1 LQGKTHPYYEKRETM
16 IVEKNLQK
24 DYELAV
30 PAELL
35 RMAHLSGRV
44 RIIVDER
51 EIIIRK
57 AKDDKDDLFQKMLG
71 LGKDIFETDSVTL
84 QRDLRAEWNI

>member
-1 LQGKTHPYYEKRETM
+1 M

-24 DYELAV
+24 DNELTV
-30 PAELL
+30 PVELL

-44 RIIVDER
+44 RIIVDEH
-51 EIIIRK
+51 EIRIRK
-57 AKDDKDDLFQKMLG
+57 AKDKDNLYQMMLG

-84 QRDLRAEWNI
+84 QRNLRAEWVV

>member
-1 LQGKTHPYYEKRETM
+1 M
-16 IVEKNLQK
+16 IVEKNHQK

-44 RIIVDER
+44 RIIVDEH
-51 EIIIRK
+51 EIRITK
-57 AKDDKDDLFQKMLG
+57 AIDKDDLNWLHLKQAKHTAGIDMSAVCRVFL
-71 LGKDIFETDSVTL
+71 DIP
-84 QRDLRAEWNI
+84 

>member
-1 LQGKTHPYYEKRETM
+1 MGHYHKGRNIM

-44 RIIVDER
+44 RIIVDEH
-51 EIIIRK
+51 EIRIRK
-57 AKDDKDDLFQKMLG
+57 AIDKVDLYQKMLG

-84 QRDLRAEWNI
+84 QRDLRAEWHI

>member
-1 LQGKTHPYYEKRETM
+1 V
-16 IVEKNLQK
+16 IVERNLQK
-24 DYELAV
+24 DCELAV

-51 EIIIRK
+51 EIRIRI
-57 AKDDKDDLFQKMLG
+57 AKDQDNLYQKMLG
-71 LGKDIFETDSVTL
+71 LGKGIFETDSVTL
-84 QRDLRAEWNI
+84 QRDLRAEWKI

>member
-1 LQGKTHPYYEKRETM
+1 M

-24 DYELAV
+24 DYELLV
-30 PAELL
+30 PVELL

-44 RIIVDER
+44 RIIVEEH
-51 EIIIRK
+51 EIRIRK
-57 AKDDKDDLFQKMLG
+57 AKDKEDLYQKMLG
-71 LGKDIFETDSVTL
+71 LGEDIFETDSVTL

>member
-1 LQGKTHPYYEKRETM
+1 M
-16 IVEKNLQK
+16 IVEKNIQK

-30 PAELL
+30 PVALL

-44 RIIVDER
+44 RIIVDEH
-51 EIIIRK
+51 EIRIRK
-57 AKDDKDDLFQKMLG
+57 AKDKDNLYKKMLG

-84 QRDLRAEWNI
+84 QKDLRAEWNI